1 MTEIRFYHLQHTRL
15 EQALAKIL
23 DKALT
28 TGHRAAVVKTA
39 SAAAAEQLAE
49 QLWSFHRESFLP
61 HGTSKDGY
69 GPDQPIWLT
78 ANDDV
83 PNGAKLLILTGGA
96 VPGDLAGFDL
106 CCEILDEG
114 DPAMLEAARQRW
126 KQYQQAGHSL
136 TYWQQNERG
145 GWDKK
150 AEA

>member
-1 MTEIRFYHLQHTRL
+1 MTEIRFYHLQHTKL
-15 EQALAKIL
+15 EKALPEILSKALA
-23 DKALT
+23 
-28 TGHRAAVVKTA
+28 TGRRAVVKTA
-39 SAAAAEQLAE
+39 GAASAEQLAE
-49 QLWSFHRESFLP
+49 QLWSYRAESFLP

-96 VPGDLAGFDL
+96 APGDVTAFDL
-106 CCEILDEG
+106 CCEILDGE
-114 DPAMLEAARQRW
+114 DEARLAAARGRW
-126 KQYQQAGHSL
+126 KEYQKAGHSL